1 MIPLKDE
8 NPTRTFPFV
17 TISLIAINVVVFIYE
32 LFLSPEFLKIFIIKF
47 GIIPTNLIHNSL
59 DPGPAGF
66 PNILTMLTSTFL
78 HGSVI
83 HVGGNMLF
91 LWIFGNNIEDTVGH
105 FKFILFYFVSALV
118 AGFTQSIV
126 TPYSNIPLIGAS
138 GAVAGVL
145 GAYLL
150 LFPQARIL
158 TLLWLFF
165 FIRLIKVPAI
175 IFLGLWFLLQ
185 IMYAGMGGGIAWF
198 AHIGGFIAGMV
209 MIIPALIKRK
219 RIFRFR

>member
-1 MIPLKDE
+1 M
-8 NPTRTFPFV
+8 
-17 TISLIAINVVVFIYE
+17 TISLIAINIIVFIYE
-32 LFLSPEFLKIFIIKF
+32 LFLSPELLKSFIIKF
-47 GIIPTNLIHNSL
+47 AVIPQNLINNSL
-59 DPGPAGF
+59 EPGPAGF
-66 PNILTMLTSTFL
+66 PNILTMITSTFL
-78 HGSVI
+78 HGGLMHI
-83 HVGGNMLF
+83 AGNMLF

-105 FKFILFYFVSALV
+105 FKFILFYFVAALA
-118 AGFTQSIV
+118 AGFTQSII
-126 TPYSNIPLIGAS
+126 TPFSNIPLIGAS

-158 TLLWLFF
+158 TLFWLFF
-165 FIRLIKVPAI
+165 FIRIIKVPAI

-185 IMYAGMGGGIAWF
+185 IMYAGIGEGVAWF

-219 RIFRFR
+219 QIFRFK